1 MVLVA
6 ALASALAYAVAMV
19 LQQRSARTVPA
30 AASLRPDLVVEL
42 LRRRVW
48 LVGIGCNLAAFGLR
62 GLALS
67 AGSLAVV
74 QPVVLLGLLFALL
87 IEARSERRA
96 LTSREAAGSLAL
108 VVGLATFVLAA
119 APGPGRTDVP
129 AVDWLVLAAVVGGAA
144 LPAVAWA
151 SRRTG
156 ERRASGLALAGA
168 LLLALTTALTKQ
180 VADDV
185 AAHGTGAATSWAP
198 YALLVVGALAVLVTQ
213 SALQAGPLRA
223 SLPVISVVEPLTS
236 VLVGAWVFREQLATS
251 AVARAGEL
259 SGLLLLGLGA
269 VLLTT
274 RPTPAPAP
282 VPPVPLPVPAPAAA
296 PRPLPV
302 PVPGPLGTPG
312 RRR

>member
-1 MVLVA
+1 MVLAA

-30 AASLRPDLVVEL
+30 TASLRPDLVVEL

-48 LVGIGCNLAAFGLR
+48 LAGIGCNLAAFGLR

-87 IEARSERRA
+87 IETRSERRA

-129 AVDWLVLAAVVGGAA
+129 AVDWLALAAVVGGAA
-144 LPAVAWA
+144 GLAVAWA
-151 SRRTG
+151 SRLTG
-156 ERRASGLALAGA
+156 GRRAPGLALGAA

-185 AAHGTGAATSWAP
+185 AAHGPGAATSWAP
-198 YALLVVGALAVLVTQ
+198 YALVAVGALAVLVTQ
-213 SALQAGPLRA
+213 SAFQAGPLRA

-236 VLVGAWVFREQLATS
+236 VLVGAWVFQEQLAAS
-251 AVARAGEL
+251 VVARAGEL

-274 RPTPAPAP
+274 RPTPAPAA
-282 VPPVPLPVPAPAAA
+282 VPAPAPVPLARPA
-296 PRPLPV
+296 PLPVPV
-302 PVPGPLGTPG
+302 PVPGPLGAPG
-312 RRR
+312 RR